1 MRRTQIERG
10 EGMENDFKITLKALR
25 ANKGVTLSQ
34 AAKDLNVS
42 KTTLSSWENAIT
54 YPRVNELPKIEKYY
68 NMKYDKINFLIKNT
82 VKP

>member
-1 MRRTQIERG
+1 
-10 EGMENDFKITLKALR
+10 MENDFKITLKALR
-25 ANKGVTLSQ
+25 TNKGVTLSQ

-68 NMKYDKINFLIKNT
+68 SIKYDKINFLIKNT